1 MSWQIKK
8 AVIPVAGFGV
18 RFLPASKSIP
28 KEIFP
33 IVDRPTILYVVE
45 EAYRAGIEQIIF
57 VTASGKSAIEDFF
70 DISLG
75 LEAFLEK
82 RGKKKELEL
91 VRQISNMVEII
102 SVRQKDPRGLGHA
115 VWCARNIV
123 QNEPF
128 CVLLGD
134 DLIDSETPCIKKM
147 IEIAQKYEKPVVAAC
162 RVARDKVSRYG
173 IIEGKKIDERLI
185 EVSKM
190 IEKPKP
196 SQTKSDVAII
206 GRYVLPP
213 EIFDILRNLPPGE
226 GKEIQL
232 TDALIKLSEKT
243 SVLGYLFEGTRYD
256 AGDIYGYIE
265 ANIAYAMKRPEL
277 KAKLVELFKKYI

>member
-1 MSWQIKK
+1 MKWQVKK

-18 RFLPASKSIP
+18 RFLPASKSVP

-33 IVDRPTILYVVE
+33 IVDRPTVLYVVE
-45 EAYRAGIEQIIF
+45 EAYKAGIEQIIF

-82 RGKKKELEL
+82 RARKKELEL
-91 VRQISNMVEII
+91 VQKISNMVEII

-115 VWCARNIV
+115 VYCARNIV

-134 DLIDSETPCIKKM
+134 DLIDSKIPCIKRM

-162 RVARDKVSRYG
+162 RVPKDKVSRYG
-173 IIEGKKIDERLI
+173 IIEGKKIEERVI
-185 EVSKM
+185 EASKM

-196 SQTKSDVAII
+196 EQTKSDVAII

-213 EIFDILRNLPPGE
+213 EIFDILKNLPPGE

-232 TDALIKLSEKT
+232 TDALIKLNET
-243 SVLGYLFEGTRYD
+243 SGVLGYLFEGTRYD

-277 KAKLVELFKKYI
+277 KEKLVELFKKYM